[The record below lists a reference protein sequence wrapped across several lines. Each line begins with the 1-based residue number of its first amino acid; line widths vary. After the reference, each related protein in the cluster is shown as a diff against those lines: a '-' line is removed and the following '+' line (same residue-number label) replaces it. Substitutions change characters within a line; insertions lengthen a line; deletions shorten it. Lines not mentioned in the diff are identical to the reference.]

1 MQRRIRIALI
11 ASTFLLILQITLPS
25 IIADM
30 SKFGMH
36 PEKHL
41 HLSAGARLRA
51 VSHGEPLFSAVLST
65 FS

>member
-11 ASTFLLILQITLPS
+11 ASTFLLILITLPS